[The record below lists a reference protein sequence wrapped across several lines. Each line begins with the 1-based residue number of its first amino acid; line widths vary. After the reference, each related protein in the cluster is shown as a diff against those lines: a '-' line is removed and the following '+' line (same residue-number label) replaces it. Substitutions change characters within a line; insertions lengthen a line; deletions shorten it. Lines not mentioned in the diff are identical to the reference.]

1 MKGNEDW
8 RDPRRG
14 GMIVLAIGL
23 AALTGLVARELAVLI
38 GFLASE
44 PDARA
49 ADHRYIRSAYESA
62 RAVSDHFTGSQP
74 SGSIS
79 NASVSR

>member
-1 MKGNEDW
+1 MKIGAIRGEADDRSRHW
-8 RDPRRG
+8 AGSGRPRRP
-14 GMIVLAIGL
+14 
-23 AALTGLVARELAVLI
+23 ELAVLT
-38 GFLASE
+38 GFVASE
-44 PDARA
+44 PDVGA
-49 ADHRYIRSAYESA
+49 ADRRYIRSAYESA